1 MEWLVPTRCFWNEAE
16 TRGAPPDTGHQA
28 GDALEVHTH
37 GTRRG
42 RPAVVHGPDQL
53 GLSRS
58 LEHAPSGSGQPTL
71 RGLCPQAQM
80 PQPPQERSMP
90 SMPSAYTQRLRETAW
105 YDPIIP
111 AQYRGPRT
119 QYGSML
125 WKDRPNR
132 DEEYV
137 IHRHQFGVKP
147 LWQASDYGPYLS
159 APQRP
164 RYTTQNYRQWDLEPC
179 CPSTNQQPRLV
190 YTPSH

>member
-1 MEWLVPTRCFWNEAE
+1 MTPDPYPT
-16 TRGAPPDTGHQA
+16 
-28 GDALEVHTH
+28 
-37 GTRRG
+37 
-42 RPAVVHGPDQL
+42 
-53 GLSRS
+53 
-58 LEHAPSGSGQPTL
+58 
-71 RGLCPQAQM
+71 
-80 PQPPQERSMP
+80 
-90 SMPSAYTQRLRETAW
+90 AYTQRLRETAW

-132 DEEYV
+132 DEEYGELGPGAGDPGAGGQEAGPASDPGPGPPV

-190 YTPSH
+190 YMPSHR